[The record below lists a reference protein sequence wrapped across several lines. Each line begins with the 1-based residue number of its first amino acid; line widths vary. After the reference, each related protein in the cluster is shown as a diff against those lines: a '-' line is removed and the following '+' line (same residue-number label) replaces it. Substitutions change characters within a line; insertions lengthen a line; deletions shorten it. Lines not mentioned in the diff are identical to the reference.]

1 MAAALLLGALA
12 AAGVTAVAGVARW
25 RATVGRRFEAAD
37 LARRPRD
44 AHGVVIGAEAIHL
57 PGTSGRAVL
66 VLHGFNDTPQSM
78 AYLCGRLNAAGYTV
92 HAPRLPGHGGSLR
105 EMARD
110 ARAHAWRTHVAE
122 AWQALRRDHPHV
134 YLCGQSMGGALAVLQ
149 ATAHP
154 EVPAVVLLAPFLGM
168 PAAMQR
174 RFLLASLAP
183 LPYLRSTGGERSI
196 HDPEARRAA
205 LGPGLVTPGSL
216 RALRRVAL
224 DAEAVLGRLN
234 SPVLYVQSRLDNRV
248 TEADGLRH
256 FRAIT
261 ASYKKQIWLEG
272 SGHIISA
279 DFEKAAVADL
289 VLDWFARHPGAAV
302 PR

>member
-1 MAAALLLGALA
+1 MAAAFLLGALA
-12 AAGVTAVAGVARW
+12 AAGVTAAVGVARW

-78 AYLCGRLNAAGYTV
+78 AYLCGRLHAAGYTV

-105 EMARD
+105 EL
-110 ARAHAWRTHVAE
+110 ARASRADAWRAHVAD
-122 AWQALRRDHPHV
+122 AWQRLRRDHAHA
-134 YLCGQSMGGALAVLQ
+134 YLCGQSMGGALAVLE
-149 ATAHP
+149 ATGRP
-154 EVPAVVLLAPFLGM
+154 DVPAVALLAPFLGM

-174 RFLLASLAP
+174 RFLLASLVP
-183 LPYLRSTGGERSI
+183 QPYLRSTGGERSI
-196 HDPEARRAA
+196 HDPDARRAA

-224 DAEAVLGRLN
+224 DAEAALGRLRT
-234 SPVLYVQSRLDNRV
+234 PVLYVQSRLDNRV

-256 FRAIT
+256 YNAIE
-261 ASYKKQIWLEG
+261 ASDKQQVWLEG

-289 VLDWFARHPGAAV
+289 VLDWFARHPGAAA

>member
-1 MAAALLLGALA
+1 M
-12 AAGVTAVAGVARW
+12 
-25 RATVGRRFEAAD
+25 
-37 LARRPRD
+37 
-44 AHGVVIGAEAIHL
+44 
-57 PGTSGRAVL
+57 
-66 VLHGFNDTPQSM
+66 
-78 AYLCGRLNAAGYTV
+78 
-92 HAPRLPGHGGSLR
+92 
-105 EMARD
+105 
-110 ARAHAWRTHVAE
+110 
-122 AWQALRRDHPHV
+122 
-134 YLCGQSMGGALAVLQ
+134 
-149 ATAHP
+149 
-154 EVPAVVLLAPFLGM
+154 
-168 PAAMQR
+168 
-174 RFLLASLAP
+174 
-183 LPYLRSTGGERSI
+183 
-196 HDPEARRAA
+196 
-205 LGPGLVTPGSL
+205 TPGSL